1 MGLGYFYILQ
11 MIIMTKVILY
21 LIQFLVLITFQMQ
34 SQELV
39 DENSCVK
46 NKPKVHFKKAGHKI
60 QIQKAYG
67 GNKKVLSK
75 GFNK

>member
-21 LIQFLVLITFQMQ
+21 LIQFLALITFQMQ

-46 NKPKVHFKKAGHKI
+46 NKAKVHFKKPGHKG
-60 QIQKAYG
+60 QIQKASSV
-67 GNKKVLSK
+67 NKKGLSRSFDK
-75 GFNK
+75 